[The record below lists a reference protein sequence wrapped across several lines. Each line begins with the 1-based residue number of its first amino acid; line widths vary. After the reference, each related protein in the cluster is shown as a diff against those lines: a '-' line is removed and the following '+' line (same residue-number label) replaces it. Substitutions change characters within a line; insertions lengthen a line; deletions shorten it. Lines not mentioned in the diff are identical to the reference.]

1 MKKWIARRYSGYT
14 SGGKLWLTVGLCA
27 LIVDMAIG
35 FSAGS
40 AQATI
45 WHGLGGAGLALGF
58 AFLPDAAYEEM
69 EGKRYVSA
77 LLIAALCVPIG
88 IKAYEQQLTYSTGM
102 RNGEIQLTNV
112 VNTKYSGAQDDV
124 KRINAELAVLM
135 AVQENLAKEAPWAA
149 TVKADGL
156 RSQVATLEKAIAEEG
171 GKHNGGCK
179 RRCLDLMKQKTDAEA
194 RIAMAEKVETNE
206 ARIKELQAM
215 IDAKRAVANKTEH
228 RSSLNT
234 EVAITTARLVKLV
247 SGYSAGD
254 AIKTGEEDV
263 AYATLGS
270 AGLGSFALLALAPI
284 GFFLAGRRRKP
295 GFKEDEPV
303 ITDTPVSGLGN
314 RTPEPRA
321 YPPAPVKDYAIQ
333 TKTLAD
339 VRADLRRIAAA

>member
-1 MKKWIARRYSGYT
+1 MKKWIAKRYSGYT

-45 WHGLGGAGLALGF
+45 WHGIGGAGLALGF

-69 EGKRYVSA
+69 EDRRYVSA

-102 RNGEIQLTNV
+102 RNGEIQLTSV
-112 VNTKYSGAQDDV
+112 VNSKYSGAQDDV
-124 KRINAELAVLM
+124 KRNSAELALLM
-135 AVQENLAKEAPWAA
+135 TTLEGLQKEAPWAG
-149 TVKADGL
+149 TVKAEGL
-156 RSQVATLEKAIAEEG
+156 REQAKTLDKSIAEEG

-179 RRCLDLMKQKTDAEA
+179 RRCLDLMKQKTDVEA
-194 RIAMAEKVETNE
+194 KIATAEKVENIE
-206 ARIKELQAM
+206 GRVKELQAM

-254 AIKTGEEDV
+254 AIKTGDDDV

-270 AGLGSFALLALAPI
+270 AGLGSFALLVLAPV
-284 GFFLAGRRRKP
+284 GFFLAGRRRIRGYVEEQP
-295 GFKEDEPV
+295 TTHVSEPV
-303 ITDTPVSGLGN
+303 GNLTPDQ
-314 RTPEPRA
+314 TRA
-321 YPPAPVKDYAIQ
+321 YPLTPSPKISMH
-333 TKTLAD
+333 TRTI
-339 VRADLRRIAAA
+339 ADLRRIAAA